1 LILSSAHIAPFKII
15 EITGRRGTIVALADV
30 SNRCD
35 AGVVFVPFH
44 HAEAAV
50 NKLTNSAIDPVA
62 NIPEYKVCAVK
73 LLKVA

>member
-1 LILSSAHIAPFKII
+1 M
-15 EITGRRGTIVALADV
+15 ALADV